1 MSKIIKCEH
10 CGVEFEAKS
19 HNTKFC
25 SSKCRGKNRY
35 KGNHKIIKCEQ
46 CEAEF
51 KTQGYY
57 TKFCS
62 QKCKSKYWNE
72 KIRGECFTP
81 VTIKCECCAIEFKA
95 KRARTRF
102 CSPECKDKK
111 YRNENLEKRQAQ
123 TLEWKKNNH
132 ERVKLME
139 RKSRPK
145 NREKNK
151 ESFQA
156 RERKHSYR
164 KLGYPEE
171 LLEIKELQYQIKKEI
186 KNQSKS

>member
-1 MSKIIKCEH
+1 
-10 CGVEFEAKS
+10 
-19 HNTKFC
+19 
-25 SSKCRGKNRY
+25 
-35 KGNHKIIKCEQ
+35 
-46 CEAEF
+46 
-51 KTQGYY
+51 
-57 TKFCS
+57 
-62 QKCKSKYWNE
+62 
-72 KIRGECFTP
+72 
-81 VTIKCECCAIEFKA
+81 
-95 KRARTRF
+95 
-102 CSPECKDKK
+102 
-111 YRNENLEKRQAQ
+111 
-123 TLEWKKNNH
+123 
-132 ERVKLME
+132 ME